1 MPRGRP
7 LKALEVSQGAREELQ
22 SLVRSRSLPAGLV
35 RRAEIVLLCADGL
48 DNQAVAERVRTS
60 RQTVG
65 KWRERFR
72 TQGLMGLYDERKPG
86 RPRSIEDDELMTLLQ
101 RTLETQPPGG
111 RTHWTCRTMADA
123 TGISKSAVH
132 RLWRAFN
139 IQPHR
144 QKHFKLS
151 TDPFFAEKVRDIVG
165 LYLNPPDHAMVLC
178 VDEKS
183 QTQALERTQPLLP
196 LGLGYVE
203 GVTHGY
209 IRHGTTTLFAALDVA
224 TGRVLAQCK
233 ARHRH
238 QEFLSFLKHI
248 DANVPPIWTSTSS
261 STTTAPTSMPRS
273 SAGSRPGLATTSTS
287 PPPTPP
293 GSTRSR
299 SGSTSSPR
307 RPSAAAP
314 SPRSPSSRRRSSAS
328 PTTTTT
334 QARSPSCGLPPQTP
348 SFRRSRDYVQLS
360 LGHDTSRPRTK
371 PLPRDLRIRG
381 TSKVAAVVA
390 TLPDVRYLPSL
401 AASPPT

>member
-7 LKALEVSQGAREELQ
+7 LKALEVSQGAREELE

-35 RRAEIVLLCADGL
+35 RRAEIVLLCAGGL
-48 DNQAVAERVRTS
+48 DNKAVAERVRTS

-72 TQGLMGLYDERKPG
+72 TQGLMGLYDERRPG
-86 RPRSIEDDELMTLLQ
+86 RPRSIEDDELMALLQ
-101 RTLETQPPGG
+101 RTLETEPPDGG
-111 RTHWTCRTMADA
+111 THWSCRSMAGA
-123 TGISKSAVH
+123 TGMSKSTVH
-132 RLWRAFN
+132 RVWTAFN

-165 LYLNPPDHAMVLC
+165 LYLNPPDNAMVLC

-209 IRHGTTTLFAALDVA
+209 IRHGTTTVFAALDVA
-224 TGRVLAQCK
+224 TGQVLAQCK

-248 DANVPPIWTSTSS
+248 DANMPPDLDVHLVVDNYSTHKH
-261 STTTAPTSMPRS
+261 A
-273 SAGSRPGLATTSTS
+273 
-287 PPPTPP
+287 
-293 GSTRSR
+293 
-299 SGSTSSPR
+299 
-307 RPSAAAP
+307 
-314 SPRSPSSRRRSSAS
+314 
-328 PTTTTT
+328 
-334 QARSPSCGLPPQTP
+334 
-348 SFRRSRDYVQLS
+348 
-360 LGHDTSRPRTK
+360 
-371 PLPRDLRIRG
+371 
-381 TSKVAAVVA
+381 KVK
-390 TLPDVRYLPSL
+390 R
-401 AASPPT
+401 